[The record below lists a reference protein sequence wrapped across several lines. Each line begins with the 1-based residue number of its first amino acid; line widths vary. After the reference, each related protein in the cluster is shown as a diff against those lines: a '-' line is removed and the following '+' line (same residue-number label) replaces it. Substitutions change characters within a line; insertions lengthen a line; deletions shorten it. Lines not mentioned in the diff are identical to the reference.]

1 MQQEIGEV
9 RWIVKIFLLLLNVN
23 TSKVAVWRT
32 DQQERLA
39 EGQMRV
45 TRMRVVATGCSGSV
59 RFISVRYGIYF

>member
-45 TRMRVVATGCSGSV
+45 TRMRVVATEMLRLC
-59 RFISVRYGIYF
+59 